1 MRGGAAGAVGQ
12 VGYGA
17 GAPAVAAL
25 LSHAISNLRKE
36 AALALGELRD
46 RATLPALTRALEDH
60 DPEVRKA
67 VRIAIRQID
76 ASSP

>member
-1 MRGGAAGAVGQ
+1 LGQLGDRAAAQ
-12 VGYGA
+12 A
-17 GAPAVAAL
+17 LIAL

-46 RATLPALTRALEDH
+46 PSTLAALEHALDDA

-67 VRIAIRQID
+67 VRIALQQIG
-76 ASSP
+76 AGAR